1 MVFKNE
7 CTRFLDA
14 VTGLRKS
21 TIEKEVQKEL
31 ELKHAPYIT
40 EMERVRD
47 EVIAQENT
55 EAERQIRA
63 IQERRDSKIQTY
75 RIETAKAV
83 ETHRTN
89 LIAETTA
96 RVSKDYDNFILG
108 VSKLVDDTNIK
119 E

>member
-7 CTRFLDA
+7 CSKFLDT
-14 VTGLRKS
+14 VTTLRKA
-21 TIEKEVQKEL
+21 TIERETQKAI
-31 ELKHAPYIT
+31 ELKHDPYKN

-47 EVIAQENT
+47 EVIAQENA